1 LQAAFLIYGMN
12 HIQISIEAKEEQQ
25 EILISELAE
34 FDAIGFEQT
43 TSHLLS
49 YFEEENFRSYEIT
62 KLLKDYIFHFTTLP
76 KQNWNAVWE
85 SNFEPV
91 VVDDFCAI
99 RAEFHKP
106 IQNVQHEIIITP
118 KMSFGTGHHA
128 TTYMMIQQ
136 MRNINFI
143 DKKVFDFGTGTG
155 ILAILATK
163 LGAASITA
171 IDNDEWSIKNAEEN
185 FRSYEIT
192 KLLKDYV
199 FHFTTLPK
207 QNWNAVWESNFEP
220 VVVDDFCAIRAEF
233 HKPIQNVQHEIIITP
248 KMSFGTGHHATTYM
262 MIQQMRNISFI
273 DKKVFDFGTGTGIL
287 AILATKLGAASV
299 TAIDND
305 EWSIKNAEENFE
317 KNNVHSI
324 CLYQSSTVS
333 EKNFDIIL
341 ANINRSVLEQYS
353 STLVNLLSSQG
364 VLLVSGLLKEDE
376 PFIVELFDELT
387 LYNSQQNQNWISLLF
402 TTK

>member
-1 LQAAFLIYGMN
+1 MN
-12 HIQISIEAKEEQQ
+12 PEYYALRFEMGTNDSEIWLAMLSEWPFESFHEEKHVITGYIQLHDIREEMMHFIT
-25 EILISELAE
+25 EREGLF
-34 FDAIGFEQT
+34 FDDFEM
-43 TSHLLS
+43 
-49 YFEEENFRSYEIT
+49 T
-62 KLLKDYIFHFTTLP
+62 KVPDK
-76 KQNWNAVWE
+76 NWNE
-85 SNFEPV
+85 
-91 VVDDFCAI
+91 
-99 RAEFHKP
+99 
-106 IQNVQHEIIITP
+106 
-118 KMSFGTGHHA
+118 
-128 TTYMMIQQ
+128 
-136 MRNINFI
+136 
-143 DKKVFDFGTGTG
+143 
-155 ILAILATK
+155 
-163 LGAASITA
+163 
-171 IDNDEWSIKNAEEN
+171 
-185 FRSYEIT
+185 
-192 KLLKDYV
+192 
-199 FHFTTLPK
+199 
-207 QNWNAVWESNFEP
+207 VWESNFEP